1 MARTEHKLSHSDA
14 LVHIVSRRS
23 FLVSGAAAV
32 ALSGLLGSK
41 GAPAAEDSS
50 AAPGGAEKVEAPAP
64 SPGRIPASPDLTHS
78 RQFEEALQTILGDA
92 EPLAGEPLTVELP
105 ELAENGNVVPF
116 TLAVDSPM
124 TGADYVRTLYLLST
138 ANPQAVVAKFHLV
151 PATGKASVSGRMR
164 LAKTQDVVAIAELST
179 GQLLVAARKV
189 EVTIGGC
196 GAE

>member
-1 MARTEHKLSHSDA
+1 MAHTNSKPSHSIA
-14 LVHIVSRRS
+14 LVHILNRRT
-23 FLVSGAAAV
+23 FLVGGAAGV
-32 ALSGLLGSK
+32 ALSALLGSR
-41 GAPAAEDSS
+41 GALAAEDP
-50 AAPGGAEKVEAPAP
+50 AVAPSGAEQGAAPAP
-64 SPGRIPASPDLTHS
+64 SPSRIPASPDLTHS

-92 EPLAGEPLTVELP
+92 EPVAGEPLSLELP

-124 TGADYVRTLYLLST
+124 TEADYVRTLYLLST
-138 ANPQAVVAKFHLV
+138 ANPQAVVAKFFLV

-164 LAKTQDVVAIAELST
+164 LAKTQDVVTIAELST
-179 GQLLVAARKV
+179 GQLLVAVRKV

>member
-1 MARTEHKLSHSDA
+1 MARTELKSSQSDP
-14 LVHIVSRRS
+14 LVRIVSRRS
-23 FLVSGAAAV
+23 FLVNGAAAV
-32 ALSGLLGSK
+32 ALSALLGSR
-41 GAPAAEDSS
+41 GALAAEDPAAASS
-50 AAPGGAEKVEAPAP
+50 GAEPGAAPAP

-78 RQFEEALQTILGDA
+78 RQFEDALQTILGDA
-92 EPLAGEPLTVELP
+92 EPLAGEPLMLELP

-124 TGADYVRTLYLLST
+124 TDADYVRTLYLLST
-138 ANPQAVVAKFHLV
+138 ANPQAVVAKFFLV

-164 LAKTQDVVAIAELST
+164 LAKTQDVVTIAERST
-179 GQLLVAARKV
+179 GQLLVAVRKV

>member
-1 MARTEHKLSHSDA
+1 MARTENRPLHSAA

-32 ALSGLLGSK
+32 ALSALVGSRS
-41 GAPAAEDSS
+41 APAADDPA
-50 AAPGGAEKVEAPAP
+50 AAPSGAEQDAAPAP

-78 RQFEEALQTILGDA
+78 KQFEDALQTILGEA
-92 EPLAGEPLTVELP
+92 EPLTGEPLTLELP

-116 TLAVDSPM
+116 TLAVESPM
-124 TGADYVRTLYLLST
+124 TEADYVRTMYLLST
-138 ANPQAVVAKFHLV
+138 ANPQAVVAKFYLV

-164 LAKTQDVVAIAELST
+164 LAKTQDVVTIAELST
-179 GQLLVAARKV
+179 GQILVEVRKV